1 MVVCPH
7 LTYIELVLLHKEGG
21 TGMKDSGTTSL
32 KRDKFLVVSMTQLL
46 HACYLGHEHTEYE
59 ILGQKEDEYA
69 SSILEYSLNTTLYS
83 QVNYE
88 VEEFVHSYCS

>member
-1 MVVCPH
+1 
-7 LTYIELVLLHKEGG
+7 
-21 TGMKDSGTTSL
+21 MKDSGTTSL
-32 KRDKFLVVSMTQLL
+32 KRDKFLVMSMTQLL
-46 HACYLGHEHTEYE
+46 HACCLSHEHTEYE
-59 ILGQKEDEYA
+59 ILGQKEDEHA